1 MQTEVVKLT
10 PELAAQFM
18 SRNTTNRPL
27 STEAVRSYSLAIKR
41 GDWLVNGE
49 AIIFDDADNMLNGQ
63 HRCSAVIHAGT
74 PIDVLVVRGVDRGAF
89 KTMDQG
95 KRRTA
100 GDVLGVA
107 GEKNPN
113 NLAAAAKA
121 YEQITTRALVRNFT
135 PSMAIKVIERVPA
148 LRYWAN
154 QYASRKRLVKLFN
167 SQLAGALCA
176 GAEVYGSEP
185 IYDLMV
191 KLETGE
197 GLEQG
202 DPALVLREKFIE
214 RRQGQYFSQDF
225 CICMYVKTIAAHGQ
239 GKRIKVLR
247 VAQNEPAVPPLK

>member
-1 MQTEVVKLT
+1 MQTEIVTLT

-18 SRNTTNRPL
+18 SRNANNRPL
-27 STEAVRSYSLAIKR
+27 AAAAVRNYAAAIKR
-41 GDWLVNGE
+41 GEWVFNGE
-49 AIIFDDADNMLNGQ
+49 ALIFDEDDNLLNGQ
-63 HRCSAVIHAGT
+63 HRCSAVIQAGV
-74 PIDVLVVRGVDRGAF
+74 PIEVLAVRGVGRDAF

-121 YEQITTRALVRNFT
+121 YEQITTRALVRTFT
-135 PSMAIKVIERVPA
+135 PSMALKVIERVPA
-148 LRYWAN
+148 LRFWAN

-185 IYDLMV
+185 IFDLMV

-247 VAQNEPAVPPLK
+247 VSQNEPQVPALK